1 MQQPR
6 IRLTVLASETFE
18 TSSSSTLA
26 GTQALGQT
34 LISIRNFSVVSPLAE
49 EACMRRTLIFLL
61 LLLPSLLCAQ
71 QEAPTPALPT
81 IRPTNS
87 ALTAT
92 KTPQQNRPRI
102 GVALEGGGAMG
113 LAHIGVLKWFEEH
126 HIPVDYVA
134 GTSMG
139 GLVGGFYA
147 TGMAP
152 EEMQKLIEG
161 LDWRKILADRTPYE
175 DLSYR
180 RKEDQRAYPNSLI
193 FGLRHGLSAPAGL
206 IAGHQIGLL
215 IDRVT
220 LPYYGISSFDDMPVP
235 FRCVATDLV
244 SGQSHVFQDG
254 PLAIALRSTMS
265 IPGAFSPVRE
275 GKAVYV
281 DGGLLDN
288 LPTDVVRK
296 MGAEVVIA
304 VHLESAPVEASDIR
318 SVFSVLNHSVS
329 AMVTANEVRSLE
341 LADSIISVPLGEF
354 TSVDYAKSEPIM
366 QRGYEAAK
374 AKARMLEAFALND
387 ADWAAYLQAR
397 KARERSELPVPQFVK
412 TEGTGE
418 REAVD
423 VARYLKNIPGKPMEP
438 EKLDAALTRLT
449 GVGRFNS
456 ASYWLTE
463 HDGKAGLLVRVVEK
477 NDAPPMFQTAF
488 EVDGSQAG
496 NVDFTTGTRFTFMDV
511 AGYRSEWRTDLLL
524 GNTYGIQTELYRPFS
539 PESRWFFA
547 PHADASDTTFQIYA
561 KNDPLADYRI
571 YRINI
576 GGDVGYSLGRFSE
589 LRVGYEVG
597 SLNTKL
603 RLGTPEIPAV
613 QGRVGQARLHYL
625 LDHTDD
631 PVIPRRG
638 FSAESTFRW
647 FDQSPG
653 ATNGFPSM
661 DLKLGY
667 FQPITQPASLFVEGE
682 GGSTLGTTNT
692 GIPQF
697 FLGGPLRLSAYG
709 NNEFQGNQ
717 YYLFRAGFVHDLLTL
732 PPFVGKKVY
741 VVGSY
746 EIGKMYGVTA
756 DSNLPNDV
764 AAGFLAETAVGPFFI
779 GGSVGDSGHRKWFF
793 QLGRVF

>member
-1 MQQPR
+1 
-6 IRLTVLASETFE
+6 
-18 TSSSSTLA
+18 
-26 GTQALGQT
+26 
-34 LISIRNFSVVSPLAE
+34 
-49 EACMRRTLIFLL
+49 MRRTVIFLM
-61 LLLPSLLCAQ
+61 LLLPSRLCAQ
-71 QEAPTPALPT
+71 QETPAATLAPANPLP
-81 IRPTNS
+81 
-87 ALTAT
+87 AAT
-92 KTPQQNRPRI
+92 KTPQRHRPTI

-147 TGMAP
+147 TGMTP

-161 LDWRKILADRTPYE
+161 LDWREILGDRTPYE

-180 RKEDQRAYPNSLI
+180 RKEDQHAYPNSLI

-215 IDRVT
+215 IGRVT
-220 LPYYGISSFDDMPVP
+220 LPFYGISSFDDMPVP

-244 SGQSHVFQDG
+244 SGQSHVFKDG

-265 IPGAFSPVRE
+265 IPGVFSPVRE

-296 MGAEVVIA
+296 MGAEIVIG
-304 VHLESAPVEASDIR
+304 VHLESAPVEANDIR

-329 AMVTANEVRSLE
+329 AVVTENEMRSLE

-354 TSVDYAKSEPIM
+354 TTVDYAKSEPIM

-374 AKARMLEAFALND
+374 TKARMLEAFALND
-387 ADWAAYLQAR
+387 ADWEAYLQAR
-397 KARERSELPVPQFVK
+397 KAREHTELPIPQFVK
-412 TEGTGE
+412 VEGTSQRG
-418 REAVD
+418 AVD
-423 VARYLKNIPGKPMEP
+423 VARYLKGFPGKPIEP
-438 EKLDAALTRLT
+438 QRLDAALTRLT
-449 GVGRFNS
+449 GVGRLDS

-463 HDGKAGLLVRVVEK
+463 QDGKAGLLVRVVEK
-477 NDAPPMFQTAF
+477 NDAPPMFQMAF

-496 NVDFTTGTRFTFMDV
+496 NVDFTMGTRFTFMDV

-524 GNTYGIQTELYRPFS
+524 GNTYGVQTELYRPFS

-547 PHADASDTTFQIYA
+547 PRADASDTTFQIYA

-576 GGDVGYSLGRFSE
+576 GGDLGYSFGRFSE

-613 QGRVGQARLHYL
+613 EGRVGQSHLHYL

-638 FSAESTFRW
+638 FSAESNFRW

-653 ATNGFPSM
+653 AASSFPSL

-667 FQPITQPASLFVEGE
+667 FQPMTRIVSFFAESE
-682 GGSTLGTTNT
+682 GGSTLGTTST

-741 VVGSY
+741 AVGAY

-764 AAGFLAETAVGPFFI
+764 AAGLLAETAVGPLFI

>member
-1 MQQPR
+1 
-6 IRLTVLASETFE
+6 
-18 TSSSSTLA
+18 
-26 GTQALGQT
+26 
-34 LISIRNFSVVSPLAE
+34 
-49 EACMRRTLIFLL
+49 MRRMVFILL
-61 LLLPSLLCAQ
+61 LLLWPGALRAQ
-71 QEAPTPALPT
+71 QTAAPRV
-81 IRPTNS
+81 RP
-87 ALTAT
+87 
-92 KTPQQNRPRI
+92 KI

-147 TGMAP
+147 TGMTP

-161 LDWRKILADRTPYE
+161 LDWRKILGDRTPYE

-193 FGLRHGLSAPAGL
+193 FGLRNGLSAPEGL

-220 LPYYGISSFDDMPVP
+220 LPYFGISSFDDMPVP
-235 FRCVATDLV
+235 FRCVAAVLV

-254 PLAIALRSTMS
+254 SLAVALRATMS

-288 LPTDVVRK
+288 LPTDVVRQ

-304 VHLESAPVEASDIR
+304 VHLEPAPVEAKDIR
-318 SVFSVLNHSVS
+318 SVFSVLNHSLN
-329 AMVTANEVRSLE
+329 AMLRENQLRSLE
-341 LADSIISVPLGEF
+341 QADSIVSVPLGEF
-354 TSVDYAKSEPIM
+354 TTVDYAKSEPIM
-366 QRGYEAAK
+366 QRGHEAAQ
-374 AKARMLEAFALND
+374 ARSRLLEAFALGN
-387 ADWAAYLQAR
+387 ADWDAYQQAR
-397 KARERSELPVPQFVK
+397 KARKRTELPTPQFVK
-412 TEGTGE
+412 IEGASTKGE
-418 REAVD
+418 AYA
-423 VARYLKNIPGKPMEP
+423 ARYFKSFVDAPLETS
-438 EKLDAALTRLT
+438 KLEDVLTRMT
-449 GVGRFNS
+449 GVGRYDS
-456 ASYWLTE
+456 AGYWLTVQ
-463 HDGKAGLLVRVVEK
+463 DGKPGLLVRVVEK
-477 NDAPPMFQTAF
+477 NDAPPMFQPAF
-488 EVDGSQAG
+488 EVDGSQSG
-496 NVDFTTGTRFTFMDV
+496 NVDFTMGTRFTFMDV

-524 GNTYGIQTELYRPFS
+524 GNTYGVQTELYRPFS

-547 PHADASDTTFQIYA
+547 PRADASDTTFQIYA

-576 GGDVGYSLGRFSE
+576 GGDLGYSFGRFSE

-613 QGRVGQARLHYL
+613 EGRVGQSHLHYL

-638 FSAESTFRW
+638 FSAESNFRW

-653 ATNGFPSM
+653 AASSFPSL

-667 FQPITQPASLFVEGE
+667 FQPMTRIVSFFAESE
-682 GGSTLGTTNT
+682 GGSTLGTTST

-741 VVGSY
+741 AVGAY

-764 AAGFLAETAVGPFFI
+764 AAGLLAETAVGPLFI

>member
-1 MQQPR
+1 
-6 IRLTVLASETFE
+6 
-18 TSSSSTLA
+18 
-26 GTQALGQT
+26 
-34 LISIRNFSVVSPLAE
+34 
-49 EACMRRTLIFLL
+49 MRRTVILL
-61 LLLPSLLCAQ
+61 MLLLPSRLRAQ
-71 QEAPTPALPT
+71 QETPAATPPILAPAN
-81 IRPTNS
+81 PVP
-87 ALTAT
+87 APT
-92 KTPQQNRPRI
+92 KTPQRHRPKI

-147 TGMAP
+147 TGMTP
-152 EEMQKLIEG
+152 EEMQKLIDG
-161 LDWRKILADRTPYE
+161 LDWREILGDRTPYE
-175 DLSYR
+175 ELSYR

-215 IDRVT
+215 IGRVT
-220 LPYYGISSFDDMPVP
+220 LPYYGISSFDELPVP

-244 SGQSHVFQDG
+244 SGQTHVFKDG

-265 IPGAFSPVRE
+265 IPGVFSPVRE

-296 MGAEVVIA
+296 MGAEIVIA
-304 VHLESAPVEASDIR
+304 VHLESAPVEANDIR

-329 AMVTANEVRSLE
+329 AVVTENEMRSLE

-354 TSVDYAKSEPIM
+354 TAVDYAKSEPIVH
-366 QRGYEAAK
+366 RGYEAAK
-374 AKARMLEAFALND
+374 TKARMLEAFALND
-387 ADWAAYLQAR
+387 ADWEAHLQTR
-397 KARERSELPVPQFVK
+397 KAREHTELPVPQFVK
-412 TEGTGE
+412 VEGTSE
-418 REAVD
+418 REAID
-423 VARYLKNIPGKPMEP
+423 VARYLKGFPGKPIEP
-438 EKLDAALTRLT
+438 QRLDAALTRLT
-449 GVGRFNS
+449 GVGRFDS
-456 ASYWLTE
+456 ASYWLTKQ
-463 HDGKAGLLVRVVEK
+463 DGKAGLLVRVVEK

-496 NVDFTTGTRFTFMDV
+496 NVDFTMGTRFTFMDV

-524 GNTYGIQTELYRPFS
+524 GNTYGVQTELYRPFS

-576 GGDVGYSLGRFSE
+576 GGDLGYTFGRFSE

-613 QGRVGQARLHYL
+613 EGRVGQSHLHYL

-638 FSAESTFRW
+638 FSAESNFRW

-653 ATNGFPSM
+653 AASSFPSL

-667 FQPITQPASLFVEGE
+667 FQPMTRIVSFFAESE
-682 GGSTLGTTNT
+682 GGSTFGNTST

-741 VVGSY
+741 AVGAY

-764 AAGFLAETAVGPFFI
+764 AAGLLAETAVGPLFI

>member
-1 MQQPR
+1 
-6 IRLTVLASETFE
+6 
-18 TSSSSTLA
+18 
-26 GTQALGQT
+26 
-34 LISIRNFSVVSPLAE
+34 
-49 EACMRRTLIFLL
+49 MRRTLPVFVLC
-61 LLLPSLLCAQ
+61 LLPSLLHAQ
-71 QEAPTPALPT
+71 QEA
-81 IRPTNS
+81 RPTTPL
-87 ALTAT
+87 AKTHAAPTMTAT
-92 KTPQQNRPRI
+92 QTPQHRPKI

-147 TGMAP
+147 TGMTPA
-152 EEMQKLIEG
+152 EMQKLIDG
-161 LDWRKILADRTPYE
+161 LDWRKILGDRTPYE

-193 FGLRHGLSAPAGL
+193 FGLKHGLSAPEGL

-220 LPYYGISSFDDMPVP
+220 LPYYGVSSFDDLPVP

-244 SGQSHVFQDG
+244 SGESHVFQGG
-254 PLAIALRSTMS
+254 PLPVALRSTMS

-275 GKAVYV
+275 GNAVYV
-281 DGGLLDN
+281 DGGLLNN
-288 LPTDVVRK
+288 LPTDVVK
-296 MGAEVVIA
+296 QMGAEIVIA
-304 VHLESAPVEASDIR
+304 VHLQSAPVEAKDVR

-329 AMVTANEVRSLE
+329 VMIRENELHGLE
-341 LADSIISVPLGEF
+341 LADSTITVPLGEF
-354 TSVDYAKSEPIM
+354 TTVDYAKSGPIM
-366 QRGYEAAK
+366 QRGYEAAQTR
-374 AKARMLEAFALND
+374 AHLLEALALND
-387 ADWAAYLQAR
+387 SDWDAYQQAR
-397 KARERSELPVPQFVK
+397 KARQRTELPAPQFVK
-412 TEGTGE
+412 IEGVSGKGE
-418 REAVD
+418 EYASHYFRS
-423 VARYLKNIPGKPMEP
+423 LLNKPLDTQ
-438 EKLDAALTRLT
+438 KLDVVLTRMT
-449 GVGRFNS
+449 GIGRYDSVG
-456 ASYWLTE
+456 YWLTE
-463 HDGKAGLLVRVVEK
+463 ENGKPGLLVRIVEK
-477 NDAPPMFQTAF
+477 YDAPPTFQPAF

-496 NVDFTTGTRFTFMDV
+496 NVDFTTGTRFTFTDI
-511 AGYRSEWRTDLLL
+511 AGFRSEWRTDLLL
-524 GNTYGIQTELYRPFS
+524 GNTYGIQTELYRPFTAD
-539 PESRWFFA
+539 SRWFFA

-561 KNDPLADYRI
+561 KNDPLADYRF

-576 GGDVGYSLGRFSE
+576 GGDIGYSFGRFSE
-589 LRVGYEVG
+589 LRVGYEIG
-597 SLNTKL
+597 SLNNQL
-603 RLGTPEIPAV
+603 RLGTPQIPAV
-613 QGRVGQARLHYL
+613 EGRVGQSHLHYL

-638 FSAESTFRW
+638 FTAESNFRW

-667 FQPITQPASLFVEGE
+667 FQPITRPASLFVEGE
-682 GGSTLGTTNT
+682 GGSTFGTTNT

-741 VVGSY
+741 TVGAY
-746 EIGKMYGVTA
+746 EIGKMYGLTA
-756 DSNLPNDV
+756 DTNLPNDV
-764 AAGFLAETAVGPFFI
+764 ALGFLAETAVGPFFI

>member
-1 MQQPR
+1 
-6 IRLTVLASETFE
+6 
-18 TSSSSTLA
+18 
-26 GTQALGQT
+26 
-34 LISIRNFSVVSPLAE
+34 
-49 EACMRRTLIFLL
+49 
-61 LLLPSLLCAQ
+61 
-71 QEAPTPALPT
+71 
-81 IRPTNS
+81 
-87 ALTAT
+87 
-92 KTPQQNRPRI
+92 
-102 GVALEGGGAMG
+102 
-113 LAHIGVLKWFEEH
+113 
-126 HIPVDYVA
+126 
-134 GTSMG
+134 MG

-147 TGMAP
+147 TGMTP
-152 EEMQKLIEG
+152 EEMQDLIGG
-161 LDWRKILADRTPYE
+161 LDWRQILGDRTPYE

-180 RKEDQRAYPNSLI
+180 RKEDQRAYPNSLV

-206 IAGHQIGLL
+206 IAGHQISLL

-244 SGQSHVFQDG
+244 SGQSHVFRDG

-296 MGAEVVIA
+296 MGAEIVIA
-304 VHLESAPVEASDIR
+304 VHLEPAPVEANDIR

-329 AMVTANEVRSLE
+329 AVVAENEMRSLE

-354 TSVDYAKSEPIM
+354 TTVDYAKSELIM

-374 AKARMLEAFALND
+374 TKARLLEVFALND
-387 ADWAAYLQAR
+387 ADWGAYLQAR
-397 KARERSELPVPQFVK
+397 KTRERSELPVPQFVK
-412 TEGTGE
+412 VEGTSD

-423 VARYLKNIPGKPMEP
+423 VGRYLKAFPGKPIEP
-438 EKLDAALTRLT
+438 QKLDRALTRLT
-449 GVGRFNS
+449 GVGRFDS

-463 HDGKAGLLVRVVEK
+463 QGGKAGLLVRVVEK

-524 GNTYGIQTELYRPFS
+524 GNTYGIQTELYRPFW

-576 GGDVGYSLGRFSE
+576 GGDLGYSFGRFSE
-589 LRVGYEVG
+589 LRVGYQVG

-603 RLGTPEIPAV
+603 RLGTPEIPSV
-613 QGRVGQARLHYL
+613 EGRVGQAHLHYL

-638 FSAESTFRW
+638 FSAESNFQW

-653 ATNGFPSM
+653 AASGFPSM
-661 DLKLGY
+661 EQKLGF
-667 FQPITQPASLFVEGE
+667 FQPMTRTVSFFAEGQ
-682 GGSTLGTTNT
+682 GGSTFATKST

-709 NNEFQGNQ
+709 INEFQGNQ

-741 VVGSY
+741 AVGAY